1 MRIAIAAVIGV
12 LLAAGA
18 SFSTVQLISS
28 SQKDPVIKPLYNYGD
43 R

>member
-1 MRIAIAAVIGV
+1 MRIAIAALVGV

-18 SFSTVQLISS
+18 SFSTVQILES
-28 SQKDPVIKPLYNYGD
+28 SQKDPVIKPLYNYGS

>member
-1 MRIAIAAVIGV
+1 MRIAIAAVVGV

-18 SFSTVQLISS
+18 SFGTVQLVNA
-28 SQKDPVIKPLYNYGD
+28 SQKDPVIKPLYNYGS

>member
-1 MRIAIAAVIGV
+1 MRIAIAALVGV

-18 SFSTVQLISS
+18 SFGTVQLVNA
-28 SQKDPVIKPLYNYGD
+28 SQDDPVIKPLYNYGA

>member
-1 MRIAIAAVIGV
+1 MRIAIAALVGV

-18 SFSTVQLISS
+18 SFGTVQLVNS
-28 SQKDPVIKPLYNYGD
+28 SQQDPVIKPLYSYGD

>member
-1 MRIAIAAVIGV
+1 MRIAIAAVVGV

-18 SFSTVQLISS
+18 SLGTVQLVES
-28 SQKDPVIKPLYNYGD
+28 SQKDPVIKPLYNYGS

>member
-1 MRIAIAAVIGV
+1 MRIALAAVVGV

-18 SFSTVQLISS
+18 AFGSVQVIAS
-28 SQKDPVIKPLYNYGD
+28 SQKDPVIKPLYNYGE

>member
-1 MRIAIAAVIGV
+1 MRIAISALVGV

-18 SFSTVQLISS
+18 SFGAVQLASA
-28 SQKDPVIKPLYNYGD
+28 SQKDPVIKPLYNYGS

>member
-1 MRIAIAAVIGV
+1 MRIAIAAVVGV

-18 SFSTVQLISS
+18 SFGTVQLVDS
-28 SQKDPVIKPLYNYGD
+28 SQKDPVIKPLYNYGP

>member
-1 MRIAIAAVIGV
+1 MRIAIAALAGV

-18 SFSTVQLISS
+18 SFGAVQMSNA
-28 SQKDPVIKPLYNYGD
+28 SQKDPVIKPLYNYGS